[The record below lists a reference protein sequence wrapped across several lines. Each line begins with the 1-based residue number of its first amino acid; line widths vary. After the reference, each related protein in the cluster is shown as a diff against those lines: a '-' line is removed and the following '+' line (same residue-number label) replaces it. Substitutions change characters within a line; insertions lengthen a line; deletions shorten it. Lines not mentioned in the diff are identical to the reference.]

1 MSRKKITVAVSSV
14 LLAAL
19 ICVGATLAWLS
30 REARTTNVVT
40 IGDVSIELA
49 EPQFDELTDGTKH
62 ISDVVP
68 GQTVTKDPT
77 VTNTGS
83 HPVYVRATV
92 TIGGT
97 YFDGMT
103 DEEKTQYQAE
113 LENGLHVMDGWVK
126 SPVDNKYYYQNILA
140 ADGEEGSSSM
150 IFDKVTIP
158 STWGNELVGKDIII
172 DIQAEAIQSEYF
184 TPVYGEDQTTIVSFG
199 NIDMQTGV
207 PVE

>member
-1 MSRKKITVAVSSV
+1 M
-14 LLAAL
+14 
-19 ICVGATLAWLS
+19 
-30 REARTTNVVT
+30 
-40 IGDVSIELA
+40 
-49 EPQFDELTDGTKH
+49 
-62 ISDVVP
+62 
-68 GQTVTKDPT
+68 TKDPT